1 MSKYSD
7 PLGIERIVSEQE
19 TLHDMN
25 PITEEMAEDWNNHP
39 VTKRLKQVLQ
49 IELYKRQSEWMST
62 PNPELYVAM
71 QQILDYPV
79 IQEAS
84 A

>member
-7 PLGIERIVSEQE
+7 PLGIERIVEECE
-19 TLHDMN
+19 TLHRLN

-39 VTKRLKQVLQ
+39 VTKRLKQALQ
-49 IELYKRQSEWMST
+49 IELHKRQSEWMST
-62 PNPELYVAM
+62 PNHELYIAM

-79 IQEAS
+79 IQDGGA
-84 A
+84 

>member
-7 PLGIERIVSEQE
+7 PLGIERIVSEYE
-19 TLHDMN
+19 TLHDIN
-25 PITEEMAEDWNNHP
+25 PITEDMAEDWNNHP

-62 PNPELYVAM
+62 PNPELYIAM

-79 IQEAS
+79 IQEGGA
-84 A
+84 